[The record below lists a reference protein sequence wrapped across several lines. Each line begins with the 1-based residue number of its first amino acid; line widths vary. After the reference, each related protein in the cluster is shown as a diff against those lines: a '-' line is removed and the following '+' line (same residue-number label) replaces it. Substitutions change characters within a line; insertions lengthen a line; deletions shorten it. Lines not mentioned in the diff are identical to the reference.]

1 MGETTRKP
9 PPPSRRIEAMNA
21 LEELQDKPR
30 EERTPLEN
38 CIVDAATLEEAER
51 DGEVEWIDKAA
62 HELRFIRAN
71 EQSLITVNDELHSNI
86 NTAIVA
92 LKKAK
97 SVFDAAYV
105 DEDLRLAEKYIDV
118 ALSKLD
124 DRKGD

>member
-1 MGETTRKP
+1 
-9 PPPSRRIEAMNA
+9 MNA
-21 LEELQDKPR
+21 LEELQEKPR
-30 EERTPLEN
+30 GERTPLEN

-62 HELRFIRAN
+62 YELRFIRAN
-71 EQSLITVNDELHSNI
+71 EKSLITVNDELHRKI
-86 NTAIVA
+86 NAAIAA

-105 DEDLRLAEKYIDV
+105 HEDLRLAEKYVDA

-124 DRKGD
+124 DHK